1 MTYKELEH
9 TYRETS
15 PEQFTSFIHAVK
27 KARNAGELNSF
38 EISTALCHIADS
50 EIDECRRI
58 GMKGMAMDK
67 NERLRLIM
75 SAKMLACSLVLL
87 CESRSRNEAR
97 TRSLLFLE
105 YTSYLN
111 SYKCKIF
118 TFNGFRH
125 GLVAPFHSLFVE
137 FPCQA
142 QDIDRQRISP
152 YILQNA

>member
-9 TYRETS
+9 AYRETS
-15 PEQFTSFIHAVK
+15 PEQFASFIHAVK

-87 CESRSRNEAR
+87 CESRSRN
-97 TRSLLFLE
+97 
-105 YTSYLN
+105 
-111 SYKCKIF
+111 
-118 TFNGFRH
+118 
-125 GLVAPFHSLFVE
+125 
-137 FPCQA
+137 
-142 QDIDRQRISP
+142 DW
-152 YILQNA
+152 

>member
-15 PEQFTSFIHAVK
+15 PEQFASFIHAVK

-97 TRSLLFLE
+97 IRSLLFLE

-111 SYKCKIF
+111 SYKYDLTEKPYENRKCI
-118 TFNGFRH
+118 
-125 GLVAPFHSLFVE
+125 
-137 FPCQA
+137 
-142 QDIDRQRISP
+142 IRIGELIRKHTNRGPRPQQFFS
-152 YILQNA
+152 Y

>member
-67 NERLRLIM
+67 NDRQRLSM
-75 SAKMLACSLVLL
+75 AAKMRAC
-87 CESRSRNEAR
+87 ERGGGGERRER
-97 TRSLLFLE
+97 KEEKIRSLL
-105 YTSYLN
+105 
-111 SYKCKIF
+111 
-118 TFNGFRH
+118 
-125 GLVAPFHSLFVE
+125 
-137 FPCQA
+137 
-142 QDIDRQRISP
+142 
-152 YILQNA
+152 